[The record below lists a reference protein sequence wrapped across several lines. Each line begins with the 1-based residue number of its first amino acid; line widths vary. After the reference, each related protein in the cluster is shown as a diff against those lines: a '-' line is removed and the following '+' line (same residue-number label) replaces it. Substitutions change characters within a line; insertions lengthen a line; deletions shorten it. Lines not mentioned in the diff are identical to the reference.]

1 MSEEMTYPW
10 FVWKGTDSR
19 AKGVALAAYP
29 ARQIPAPRRERVRI
43 PGRSGSLTLAS
54 SEAYDPYRLT
64 LEILVQPE
72 WPAQEAVAWLRG
84 RGTLILGDA
93 ADRQME
99 AEVAGGLSLRTLPG
113 GWHSGTLA
121 FNVQPLKGQFPPEPP
136 IETALFY
143 NLYNPGDVAAR
154 PRYTVYG
161 SGLLLLSVGYRP
173 GIQEDWGS
181 QITVDLSETNY
192 TGALIDTESMMVTD
206 PDGVENLNH
215 LSTVYFHGPEGLWVP
230 PGECYISWNV
240 ETVTRVKIEPRWR
253 WI

>member
-1 MSEEMTYPW
+1 MELYFTW
-10 FVWKGTDSR
+10 NGRDSR
-19 AKGVALAAYP
+19 ELGLVLAKRPAYMVP
-29 ARQIPAPRRERVRI
+29 AERVSTVEI
-43 PGRSGSLTLAS
+43 PGRSGFVTLSDGAGTYAGYQLSLEVGNRRTS
-54 SEAYDPYRLT
+54 S
-64 LEILVQPE
+64 
-72 WPAQEAVAWLRG
+72 PAAITNWLRG
-84 RGTLILGDA
+84 PGELVLSCEPDRVYYGRLIRDGNLAHLFKGIY
-93 ADRQME
+93 
-99 AEVAGGLSLRTLPG
+99 T
-113 GWHSGTLA
+113 GTLA
-121 FNVQPLKGQFPPEPP
+121 VNVQPLKGQFPPEPP

-192 TGALIDTESMMVTD
+192 TGAVIDTESMMVTD
-206 PDGVENLNH
+206 LDGTENLNH
-215 LSTVYFHGPEGLWVP
+215 LSTIYFHGPKGLWVP

>member
-1 MSEEMTYPW
+1 MELYFTW
-10 FVWKGTDSR
+10 NGRDSR
-19 AKGVALAAYP
+19 ELGLVLAKRPAYMVP
-29 ARQIPAPRRERVRI
+29 AERVSTVEI
-43 PGRSGSLTLAS
+43 PGRSGFVTLSDGAGTYAGYQLSLEVGNRRTS
-54 SEAYDPYRLT
+54 S
-64 LEILVQPE
+64 
-72 WPAQEAVAWLRG
+72 PAAITNWLRG
-84 RGTLILGDA
+84 PGELVLSCEPDRVYYGRLIRDGNLAHLFKGIY
-93 ADRQME
+93 
-99 AEVAGGLSLRTLPG
+99 
-113 GWHSGTLA
+113 SGTLA

-192 TGALIDTESMMVTD
+192 TGAVVDTESMMVTD

-215 LSTVYFHGPEGLWVP
+215 LSTVYFHGPKGLWVP

-240 ETVTRVKIEPRWR
+240 ETVTSIKIEPRWR